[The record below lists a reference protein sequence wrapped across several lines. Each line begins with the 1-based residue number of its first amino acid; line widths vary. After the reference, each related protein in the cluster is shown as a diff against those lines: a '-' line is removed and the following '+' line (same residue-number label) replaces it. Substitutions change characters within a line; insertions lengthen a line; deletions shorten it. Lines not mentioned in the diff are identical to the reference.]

1 MRVGTTVAVLAAL
14 AALAGLGPA
23 ARAADGAALF
33 GQHCA
38 ACHQPDASGA
48 VGLAPAL
55 KGSHWNQLGADRGY
69 LPTVITHG
77 LSGPIQVNG
86 QPFVGSMPAFAGQLD
101 DASLAA
107 IATHLR
113 GLQGAQGEAPYT
125 EAEVAAART
134 AAGSPPQSRQRR
146 AQALAK

>member
-1 MRVGTTVAVLAAL
+1 MRVAFAWAFAL
-14 AALAGLGPA
+14 AALSPA
-23 ARAADGAALF
+23 VQAADGAALF

-38 ACHQPDASGA
+38 ACHQADASGA

-55 KGSHWNQLGADRGY
+55 KGAHWQKLGADRGY

-86 QPFVGSMPAFAGQLD
+86 QPFVGSMPAFGGQLD
-101 DASLAA
+101 DAAIAA

-125 EAEVAAART
+125 EAEVAAARQ
-134 AAGSPPQSRQRR
+134 AAGSPPQSRERR
-146 AQALAK
+146 AQLLGK

>member
-1 MRVGTTVAVLAAL
+1 MRVAFAWALAL
-14 AALAGLGPA
+14 AALSPA
-23 ARAADGAALF
+23 VQAADGAALF

-38 ACHQPDASGA
+38 SCHQPDASGA

-55 KGSHWNQLGADRGY
+55 KGAHWQKLGADRGY

-101 DASLAA
+101 DASIAA
-107 IATHLR
+107 IASHLR

-125 EAEVAAART
+125 EPEVAAARQ

-146 AQALAK
+146 VQLLGK

>member
-1 MRVGTTVAVLAAL
+1 MRFDAAVAAAL
-14 AALAGLGPA
+14 LVASPWAD
-23 ARAADGAALF
+23 AADGAALF

-38 ACHQPDASGA
+38 SCHQPDASGA

-55 KGSHWNQLGADRGY
+55 KGAHWQKLGADRGF
-69 LPTVITHG
+69 LPTVISHG

-101 DASLAA
+101 DAAIAA

-125 EAEVAAART
+125 EAEVATARQ

-146 AQALAK
+146 VQLLGK